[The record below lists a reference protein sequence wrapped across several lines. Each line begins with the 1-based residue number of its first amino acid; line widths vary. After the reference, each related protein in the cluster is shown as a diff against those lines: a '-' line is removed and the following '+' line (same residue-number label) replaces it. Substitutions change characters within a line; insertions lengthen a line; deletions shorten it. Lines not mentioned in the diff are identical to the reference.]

1 MFRESFRPALAIL
14 IALTL
19 PAALQA
25 GGFPVQATARPP
37 AAAPA
42 PSPSPEDRRLLD
54 LSREWFEAVVRRD
67 AAAVERLE
75 TDDFMSIQQIGQGVA
90 VTTKRGQLEAFRKN
104 TSPPPV
110 VERTLTGITIRRYG
124 SVAILTAATTIKT
137 TSGPAGASAGGR
149 AMTTEVWVNADGS
162 WRLAHSDLTPVPPP
176 RR

>member
-1 MFRESFRPALAIL
+1 MFRESFHPVLAIL
-14 IALTL
+14 IAITL

-25 GGFPVQATARPP
+25 GGFPGQATARPR

-42 PSPSPEDRRLLD
+42 PSPEDRQLLD

-104 TSPPPV
+104 TSPPPT
-110 VERTLTGITIRRYG
+110 VERTLSGITIRRYG

-137 TSGPAGASAGGR
+137 TSGPAGASAAGR
-149 AMTTEVWVNADGS
+149 AMTTEVWVNATGS
-162 WRLAHSDLTPVPPP
+162 WRLAHSDVTPVPPP